1 MSDLRLALRQIR
13 YENAAFWRNP
23 PSAFFTFA
31 FPLIFLVL
39 FNLLFGNQT
48 IRLGGRQVSQST
60 FYVPAIA
67 AFSIVTATFTNL
79 AIGVS
84 FARDQG
90 LLKRLR
96 GTPLPPWAY
105 LAGRV
110 GHAVLITLL
119 LVVIVT
125 LSGAAFY
132 GVDIP
137 TTRLGAAAIATVAGA
152 FAFASLGLAMT
163 AAVANAEASPAV
175 VNGVILPI
183 LFISD
188 IFIPTEDAP
197 DWLVTLGEVFPVKHL
212 SEAMQTAFHP
222 FETGPGFE
230 WGHLAVVAG
239 WGLAGVL
246 VALRFF
252 SWEPPR

>member
-1 MSDLRLALRQIR
+1 MSDARLAVRQVA
-13 YENAAFWRNP
+13 YENRAFWRNP
-23 PSAFFTFA
+23 PAAFFTFV

-39 FNLLFGNQT
+39 FNLLFGDDT
-48 IRLGGRQVSQST
+48 LELGGRTVASSQ

-96 GTPLPPWAY
+96 GTPLPAWAY
-105 LAGRV
+105 LFGRV
-110 GHAVLITLL
+110 GHAVLVTIL
-119 LVVIVT
+119 LVAIV
-125 LSGAAFY
+125 
-132 GVDIP
+132 
-137 TTRLGAAAIATVAGA
+137 TVAGA
-152 FAFASLGLAMT
+152 LFYSVDVPTGTLGALAVSVVAGAFTFSSLGLAMT
-163 AAVANAEASPAV
+163 AVVPNADAAPAV

-197 DWLVTLGEVFPVKHL
+197 GWLVAIGDALPVKHL
-212 SEAMQTAFHP
+212 SEAMQRAFSP
-222 FETGPGFE
+222 FAAGGGFE
-230 WGHLAVVAG
+230 WGNLAVLLG

-246 VALRFF
+246 LAARFL
-252 SWEPPR
+252 SWEPRT

>member
-1 MSDLRLALRQIR
+1 MSDVRLALRQVR

-39 FNLLFGNQT
+39 FNLLFGDQT
-48 IRLGGRQVSQST
+48 IELGGRRVSQST

-90 LLKRLR
+90 LLKRFR
-96 GTPLPPWAY
+96 GTPLPAWAY
-105 LAGRV
+105 LFGRV
-110 GHAVLITLL
+110 GHAVLMTLL
-119 LVVIVT
+119 LVAIVT
-125 LSGAAFY
+125 GFGAAFY
-132 GVDIP
+132 AVDVP
-137 TTRLGAAAIATVAGA
+137 TSTLAAAALTTIAGA
-152 FAFASLGLAMT
+152 FAFSSLGLAMT
-163 AAVANAEASPAV
+163 AAIPNAEASPAI

-188 IFIPTEDAP
+188 IFIPTESAP
-197 DWLVTLGEVFPVKHL
+197 DWLVTIGDLFPVKHL
-212 SEAMQTAFHP
+212 SEAMQAAWNP
-222 FETGPGFE
+222 FETGSGFA
-230 WGHLAVVAG
+230 WGHLAVVAA
-239 WGLAGVL
+239 WGVAGL
-246 VALRFF
+246 LLALRSF
-252 SWEPPR
+252 SWEPRR